1 MFINY
6 RRLFNIRIRH
16 DYYSDGYPDGIG
28 LDSTPASLKKLKGGQ
43 MLVKPLPAGITV
55 LYRAGEDE
63 TMPLVRLDEL
73 KLRFAITVRNPA
85 LFQTI
90 TDLDESPSV
99 RYSSSKRLLF
109 QNKPENHSEDPED
122 PERLRHTLIDADD
135 PAIAE
140 SGRPGGNLLVGFLE
154 LTCGT
159 DGGELYEGIQEYSL
173 DFRRR
178 ESFWKYLVVNKTS
191 RIRNRDQ
198 LTIVDKSGED
208 SSLYDPV
215 EFIRQEEPSNGAG
228 RSPGQDIITFRSKD
242 PIPFFEVPKPSIQ
255 LMESGGSVYIEH
267 LPNPNPSATLKQAGQ
282 QFESEIYV
290 YV

>member
-6 RRLFNIRIRH
+6 RRLLNLRLNH
-16 DYYSDGYPDGIG
+16 DYYSDGHPDGVR
-28 LDSTPASLKKLKGGQ
+28 LVPTSASLRKLKGGQ
-43 MLVKPLPAGITV
+43 MLVKPLPAGVTV

-63 TMPLVRLDEL
+63 TTPLVRLEEL
-73 KLRFAITVRNPA
+73 TLRFAITVRNPA

-90 TDLDESPSV
+90 TDLDESPSD

-109 QNKPENHSEDPED
+109 RNKPENHSENPDD
-122 PERLRHTLIDADD
+122 PERLRHTLIDAED
-135 PAIAE
+135 PAITE
-140 SGRPGGNLLVGFLE
+140 NSHPGGNLLGFLE
-154 LTCGT
+154 LACGT
-159 DGGELYEGIQEYSL
+159 DDGELYEGIQEYSL

-178 ESFWKYLVVNKTS
+178 ESYWKYLVVNKTS

-215 EFIRQEEPSNGAG
+215 EFIRQEEPSDA
-228 RSPGQDIITFRSKD
+228 SGQSTGQQVITFRSKD
-242 PIPFFEVPKPSIQ
+242 PIPFFEVPKPSVQ
-255 LMESGGSVYIEH
+255 LMESGGSVFIEH
-267 LPNPNPSATLKQAGQ
+267 LPNPNPSAILKQAGQ
-282 QFESEIYV
+282 QLESEIYV

>member
-6 RRLFNIRIRH
+6 RRLLNLRIHH
-16 DYYSDGYPDGIG
+16 DYYSHGYPDGIG
-28 LDSTPASLKKLKGGQ
+28 LVPTPASLRKLKGGQ

-63 TMPLVRLDEL
+63 TTPLVRLDEL

-90 TDLDESPSV
+90 TDLDESSSD
-99 RYSSSKRLLF
+99 RHNSSKCLLF

-122 PERLRHTLIDADD
+122 PERLHHTLIDAKD
-135 PAIAE
+135 PVITE
-140 SGRPGGNLLVGFLE
+140 IGHPGGNLLGFLE
-154 LTCGT
+154 LACGT
-159 DGGELYEGIQEYSL
+159 DDGELYEGIQEYSL

-178 ESFWKYLVVNKTS
+178 ESYWKYLVVNKTS

-208 SSLYDPV
+208 SSFYNPV

-228 RSPGQDIITFRSKD
+228 RSPGHDIITFRSKD
-242 PIPFFEVPKPSIQ
+242 PIPFFEVPKPSVQ
-255 LMESGGSVYIEH
+255 LMESGGSVFIEH

-282 QFESEIYV
+282 QLESEIYV

>member
-6 RRLFNIRIRH
+6 RRLLNLRVRH

-28 LDSTPASLKKLKGGQ
+28 LVPTPASLRKLKGGQ

-55 LYRAGEDE
+55 LYRADEDE
-63 TMPLVRLDEL
+63 TTPLVRLGEL
-73 KLRFAITVRNPA
+73 KLRFAVTISNPA

-90 TDLDESPSV
+90 TDLDESPSD
-99 RYSSSKRLLF
+99 RHNSSKRLLF

-122 PERLRHTLIDADD
+122 PEKLHHTLIDAED
-135 PAIAE
+135 PANAE
-140 SGRPGGNLLVGFLE
+140 RSRPGGNLLGFLD

-159 DGGELYEGIQEYSL
+159 DDGELYEDIQEYSL
-173 DFRRR
+173 DFRRQ
-178 ESFWKYLVVNKTS
+178 ESYWKYLVVNKTS

-242 PIPFFEVPKPSIQ
+242 PIPFFEVPKPSVQ
-255 LMESGGSVYIEH
+255 LMESGGSVFIEH
-267 LPNPNPSATLKQAGQ
+267 LPNPNPSAMLKQAGQ
-282 QFESEIYV
+282 QLESEIYV